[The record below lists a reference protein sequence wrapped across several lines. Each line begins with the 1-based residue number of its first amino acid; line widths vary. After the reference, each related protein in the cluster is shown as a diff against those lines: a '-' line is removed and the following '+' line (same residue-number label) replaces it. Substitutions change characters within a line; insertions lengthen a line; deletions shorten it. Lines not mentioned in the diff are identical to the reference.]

1 MKKLIKRILLI
12 ILAVLIAVQAPFIY
26 RRYKLGQLSQRVQEL
41 NSTRTAPAGDSKFKE
56 YKGIIHAHTNL
67 GGHSTGSFD
76 ELIAAA
82 NANDLDF
89 VIMTEHWSDTIDTA
103 ALTLNGVYG
112 KTLFI
117 GGNEIDT
124 ADGDRFLMI
133 PGSADAAGLRK
144 LSTAD
149 VLAKLHAENRLALV
163 TYPEKFKS
171 WDSNFDG
178 IEVFSL
184 HTNAKKMNPFTAIF
198 DGIWSYPAYPELM
211 LASYFKR
218 PDENLKKFDEI
229 TAKRKI
235 SLIAGTDAH
244 SNIGFHL
251 FGDDAGNKLLNFK
264 IDDYATIFRLARQ
277 HVLIDKDKPL
287 TRENLIE
294 ALKAGRSFIGLDVSG
309 DSTGFVFE
317 ATRAANTS
325 GEVLRSTFGD
335 VLLSELQLP
344 AKPTSERV
352 IAPSEVGIITPETLL
367 SVRSP
372 ISARIALV
380 RNGQEFQVA
389 EASKEMNVKTSEPG
403 AYRVE
408 VYLDQLGPPFDKMP
422 WIISNPIYV
431 R

>member
-144 LSTAD
+144 LSTVD
-149 VLAKLHAENRLALV
+149 VLAKLHDENRLALV

-198 DGIWSYPAYPELM
+198 DGLWSYPAYPELM

-251 FGDDAGNKLLNFK
+251 FGDDAGNKGLNFK

-277 HVLIDKDKPL
+277 HVFIEKDKPL
-287 TRENLIE
+287 TKESLLE
-294 ALKAGRSFIGLDVSG
+294 AIGLRRSFIGFDALCD
-309 DSTGFVFE
+309 
-317 ATRAANTS
+317 TS
-325 GEVLRSTFGD
+325 GFLFWARREDEADYD
-335 VLLSELQLP
+335 VKMTGSRHTSGMIDPLP
-344 AKPTSERV
+344 AFVMIRAV
-352 IAPSEVGIITPETLL
+352 
-367 SVRSP
+367 SP
-372 ISARIALV
+372 IPGRFVLFRDGESFQESALTTELAV
-380 RNGQEFQVA
+380 RVP
-389 EASKEMNVKTSEPG
+389 TPG
-403 AYRVE
+403 TYRVE